1 MELKTDMVFCQIKRK
16 FAGAFGDFSHDC
28 VVERPIFP
36 DAEAKNRKHIVV
48 VGKDDFA
55 QFVARD
61 EYPLVLYAGI
71 SEEQRKNVTGNYI
84 VLPGTTSVSR
94 AFNELTDIFDG
105 FEGWYAE
112 LEDAVTQYFSY
123 NAILNSCEPFVDGPI
138 ALVDNQF
145 QYISYTKR
153 LAYQKKFDRY
163 VCNSAYLRLE
173 DINYLNSLPDFK
185 KLEQRKDVFQYVAVE
200 NLLHKNIF
208 YRGEY
213 IARLAIPHSEEEY
226 VNRFYI
232 CILEILAKY
241 IERLYNQFGT
251 FRRLEK
257 KDSLFKEHLMEML
270 DGRFTKMSELRHL
283 LEEKDFREKDCY
295 YLIRFTSGFTNNNE
309 NTAQA
314 LANQL
319 EMLIPGSVS
328 LLYKGNTLALIN
340 ASFYE
345 RSGKTSL
352 MQKLAYY
359 LRDSLLQAGISRP
372 FSNLMALDAAYRQSG
387 IALELGSLRDSSSWY
402 FRFDD
407 YAFIYLMQQGS
418 QAFLPEQICH
428 PAIMQLAAYDQEHNT
443 ELNVTLK
450 TFISLQCN
458 ASECARRLFINRSSL
473 LKRMERIEKITG
485 IHIDNLEER
494 VYLELSYMILEQEK
508 GC

>member
-1 MELKTDMVFCQIKRK
+1 
-16 FAGAFGDFSHDC
+16 
-28 VVERPIFP
+28 
-36 DAEAKNRKHIVV
+36 
-48 VGKDDFA
+48 
-55 QFVARD
+55 
-61 EYPLVLYAGI
+61 
-71 SEEQRKNVTGNYI
+71 
-84 VLPGTTSVSR
+84 
-94 AFNELTDIFDG
+94 
-105 FEGWYAE
+105 
-112 LEDAVTQYFSY
+112 
-123 NAILNSCEPFVDGPI
+123 
-138 ALVDNQF
+138 
-145 QYISYTKR
+145 
-153 LAYQKKFDRY
+153 
-163 VCNSAYLRLE
+163 
-173 DINYLNSLPDFK
+173 
-185 KLEQRKDVFQYVAVE
+185 
-200 NLLHKNIF
+200 
-208 YRGEY
+208 
-213 IARLAIPHSEEEY
+213 
-226 VNRFYI
+226 
-232 CILEILAKY
+232 
-241 IERLYNQFGT
+241 
-251 FRRLEK
+251 
-257 KDSLFKEHLMEML
+257 
-270 DGRFTKMSELRHL
+270 MSELRHL

-345 RSGKTSL
+345 RSGETSL